1 MINAIEIKNFKSAE
15 KLDLEFGRVNTFIGE
30 NGSGKSTILEA
41 LAFAVAAEND
51 KLDAEFLENRG
62 VRVTIPEFMRSQFK
76 DADFDRPIEIELLF
90 GDKGESRKY
99 IIDNKNKTFSEWKV
113 AVIDDAKLLSDGR
126 FGISKYGEL
135 NEKAMQLDRNILKL
149 KERLDIK
156 NNDSDKEIDMKQLL
170 LDANKAVKEALESMA
185 DVKSTLDVRLTKN
198 VRLLQN
204 FAIYTPENK
213 QLRNLKEEGSLR
225 PVGVQGQ
232 GLFRLLRQIAKEQP
246 EALVDIE
253 EGLRLIGWY
262 EAESMDLEKEP
273 ELIEDELFIKDRF
286 LSKPF
291 TQRSVNE
298 GFLYVLFYISLIV
311 SEATP
316 KIFAIDNLDSALNPK
331 LCTKLMEYIYA
342 LACKYDKQIFL
353 TTHNPALLDGINLND
368 DQQKL
373 FVVSRAKQGGQT
385 RVKIITA
392 DKKLV
397 DSDGDSLRLSEAMLR
412 GYLGGLP
419 KGF

>member
-62 VRVTIPEFMRSQFK
+62 VRVTVPDFMRSQFRGGS
-76 DADFDRPIEIELLF
+76 FDKPIEIKLF
-90 GDKGESRKY
+90 IGEEEKARKY
-99 IIDNKNKTFSEWKV
+99 IITNKNKTFSEWE
-113 AVIDDAKLLSDGR
+113 VITEDVFGYSDTLEDNEIAMKLTDL
-126 FGISKYGEL
+126 EL
-135 NEKAMQLDRNILKL
+135 AELPKLIERVEAILHKGQLVSAENEEEIRSLIVRAYTKEKL
-149 KERLDIK
+149 TE
-156 NNDSDKEIDMKQLL
+156 N
-170 LDANKAVKEALESMA
+170 
-185 DVKSTLDVRLTKN
+185 LTVNFKP
-198 VRLLQN
+198 LQS

-213 QLRNLKEEGSLR
+213 QLRNLKQEGALR

-232 GLFRLLRQIAKEQP
+232 GLFRLLRQIGKEQP
-246 EALVDIE
+246 DALVDIE
-253 EGLRLIGWY
+253 EGLKLIGWY
-262 EAESMDLEKEP
+262 ESMDLENEP

-291 TQRSVNE
+291 TQRSANE

-331 LCTKLMEYIYA
+331 LCTKLMKYIYT

-373 FVVSRAKQGGQT
+373 FVVSRAKKGGQT
-385 RVKIITA
+385 RVKALSA
-392 DKKLV
+392 DKKPV
-397 DSDGDSLRLSEAMLR
+397 DSEGKSLPLSEAMLR
-412 GYLGGLP
+412 GYIGGLP

>member
-51 KLDAEFLENRG
+51 KLDTEFLEIRG
-62 VRVTIPEFMRSQFK
+62 IRVTESEFMRSQFYNGGLDK
-76 DADFDRPIEIELLF
+76 PIEIKLSVGE
-90 GDKGESRKY
+90 DKIERKY
-99 IIDNKNKTFSEWKV
+99 IVENKNKMRPEWEVSVVDVLGSSGALVDHELASNLMEQELTEIPKMIAGFE
-113 AVIDDAKLLSDGR
+113 AVIDEGRLKSGGEKEVFQSIKEEFRSAIVQAYINSKLAKGLS
-126 FGISKYGEL
+126 L
-135 NEKAMQLDRNILKL
+135 NFK
-149 KERLDIK
+149 
-156 NNDSDKEIDMKQLL
+156 
-170 LDANKAVKEALESMA
+170 
-185 DVKSTLDVRLTKN
+185 
-198 VRLLQN
+198 LLQN
-204 FAIYTPENK
+204 FAIYAPENK
-213 QLRNLKEEGSLR
+213 QLRNLSQEGYFR

-253 EGLRLIGWY
+253 EGLKLIGWY
-262 EAESMDLEKEP
+262 ESMDLENEP

-291 TQRSVNE
+291 TQRSANE

-331 LCTKLMEYIYA
+331 LCTKLMKYIYT

-373 FVVSRAKQGGQT
+373 FVVSRAKKGGQT
-385 RVKIITA
+385 RVKALSA
-392 DKKLV
+392 DKKPV
-397 DSDGDSLRLSEAMLR
+397 DSEGKPLPLSEAMLR
-412 GYLGGLP
+412 GYIGGLP